1 MVKKGQLRVSKA
13 DSPKQGERPDPTA
26 PKSKSKGAGSQS
38 GRRARGQSEG
48 AGSKG

>member
-1 MVKKGQLRVSKA
+1 MVKKGQLQVSKM
-13 DSPKQGERPDPTA
+13 DSPRQGEDRN
-26 PKSKSKGAGSQS
+26 PKEPKIKRKGGSES